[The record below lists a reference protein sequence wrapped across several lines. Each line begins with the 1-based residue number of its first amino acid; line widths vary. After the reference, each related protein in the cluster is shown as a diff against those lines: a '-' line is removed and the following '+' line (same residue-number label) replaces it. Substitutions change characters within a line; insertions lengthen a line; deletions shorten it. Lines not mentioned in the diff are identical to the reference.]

1 MKVTSIKNNY
11 YNYTSKK
18 KVSSPNFKAILPQTE
33 INRILKMMKP
43 AVTETILGS
52 DIGILKRIS
61 SLLFKKYLP
70 RGIDSYG
77 MVVIPDKNLME
88 FCKNIKMTFVNLNSM
103 KGFCVAAGG
112 KYSPMEIWTEVYESK
127 LVLIPQAVFTHK

>member
-18 KVSSPNFKAILPQTE
+18 KVSSPNFKAILSQTE

-43 AVTETILGS
+43 ALTETIVS
-52 DIGILKRIS
+52 EDISILKRIS
-61 SLLFKKYLP
+61 NLLFRKYLP
-70 RGIDSYG
+70 KGIDSYG
-77 MVVIPDKNLME
+77 IMVIPDKNLKE
-88 FCKNIKMTFVNLNSM
+88 FCVNIKTPFDKFASM

-112 KYSPMEIWTEVYESK
+112 KYSPMQIWTEVYESK
-127 LVLIPQAVFTHK
+127 LVLIPKNKIYA